1 MEWSGSQPNFLS
13 FLIKLT
19 SLPVQTSF
27 LDQLI
32 CIHGNPHNGNGIEET
47 QQPSIYFPGNIQKYF
62 SSQVACDKKNF
73 LAKYHWQKHYYRYI
87 CFVICPFEFYR
98 SIVLVGCLATGILS
112 CAIILFLSGVMCL
125 NTTLSASICQDIV
138 LSDVMRQDCWFLSS
152 CDMNHSWS
160 PNVTEYCYC
169 RVSSAR
175 ILFLSRVNF
184 QNIAIF
190 IYHVTRIL
198 F

>member
-62 SSQVACDKKNF
+62 SSQVACDKKKLSCKISLTETLLQVYLF
-73 LAKYHWQKHYYRYI
+73 CHLSIRVLQKHCSCWMSCDRNIVMCNNIVFVRCHVLEYYSFSFHMPGY
-87 CFVICPFEFYR
+87 CFVRCH
-98 SIVLVGCLATGILS
+98 ATGL
-112 CAIILFLSGVMCL
+112 L
-125 NTTLSASICQDIV
+125 
-138 LSDVMRQDCWFLSS
+138 
-152 CDMNHSWS
+152 
-160 PNVTEYCYC
+160 
-169 RVSSAR
+169 
-175 ILFLSRVNF
+175 
-184 QNIAIF
+184 IF
-190 IYHVTRIL
+190 FIMWHES
-198 F
+198 